1 MQIKFFFAMAIAVV
15 GLTGAFAQGADP
27 VLVTIQETSA
37 RPGDRV
43 LIPVE
48 ISGVEGREI
57 VSGEVKVK
65 FDPVVLAGIDVVDRG
80 SLIGN
85 QRWLK
90 ADQIDSS
97 AADFHVFQAVF
108 AASEGFTRNGDLLF
122 LEFEVNSEAA
132 IGTTTTL
139 EVIDASFNNGEPL
152 ATLGSGIFQVVSQVV
167 RANFV
172 GRPRW
177 GSVPLEV
184 HFFENSSGEIETY
197 AWDFGDN
204 GSSDEANPVHVY
216 TEPGTY
222 TVSLTVAGPEGSA
235 TEEKEEYIEAQPDST
250 APEIINGPKAVDV
263 KQDRATILW
272 ITNEDADGFVEY
284 TTIEG
289 FPESDSVRVVEL
301 TRQHRIDLTGL
312 EADTRYFYR
321 VQSTDAAG
329 NSSRFKR
336 GLFHTKKNPDNKP
349 PVITKGPAA
358 EEVTD
363 QSATILWRTN
373 EVSTSIVE
381 YATLE
386 DFSDPVRA
394 EDDELVEDHQV
405 ALSGLDASTRYFF
418 RVRSVDSDGN
428 ASAFKLGTFKTKAA
442 PDGTPPVILFG
453 PVAIGRTHQS
463 VTIKWVTDEAASS
476 RVDYGLGT
484 DYDLSQVEE
493 GRRRVHLVRLTNLE
507 SSTLYHAQVTSVD
520 AAGNQTVSGDFEFI
534 TRSKPDIRWPRIVLR
549 PYVLGRFLDRLVIRW
564 ETDEPCAG
572 VVEYGPDGEYGSTAR
587 SEEEGRIH
595 TAVLTDLDEDRE
607 YRFRVSVTD
616 QSSNG
621 PVFSEEQAGRTLA
634 AIKPLEILQGPIVVN
649 RGENRVTIRWRT
661 NRPADSFVDYGAT
674 ADYGERMG
682 STELGVDHEVIV
694 SGLEAATAYHARVVS
709 TDPDE
714 QVVESGDLG
723 FTTRSVADVQE
734 PFITRGPEVVGLTDS
749 SAFVA
754 WKTNEPAD
762 ATVEYGND
770 LNYGETIFLEDFEV
784 DHRVSLTGLEPGKEY
799 HFRISF
805 RDRAGNGPVTSNDV
819 SFRTLA
825 RQDIE
830 PPAIVQGPGIGD
842 VQSGQ
847 VTIVWRTDEPA
858 DSFVDYGES
867 TGYGNRAGDAA
878 LVRAHEVTLSGLN
891 AGTEYHYRVS
901 STDLAGNRS
910 TTDPAGSA
918 KWSRDLTFRTRKEKD
933 SKPPAIVRG
942 PLIIASGRSAL
953 IRFTTDEPCIA
964 RLAYG
969 TAQTLGTADEEVV
982 YENEASVRHDLRIG
996 HLKKKTRYVFKLT
1009 CQDAAG
1015 NVLEIGSG
1023 RRAKVVPLTEAG
1035 DFAGALEFSTEEEED
1050 LASPVIVEG
1059 PSLLS
1064 RTADTAII
1072 CWKTDEPASSAVDFG
1087 TGELAQMVSDAEYV
1101 QEHSV
1106 YLTGLEAG
1114 TTYSYQVRSVDFAG
1128 NAVTVSQIL
1137 GFTTELEADLTPP
1150 KLVAAELVSADIGQ
1164 AIIRWTTDEPT
1175 STQLVYGAGGELDLI
1190 FFEEEFASEHQAVL
1204 TGLAAA
1210 TAYEYQLSF
1219 TDASGNGPVTSE
1231 QLSFTTAAAAD
1242 ATPPQLEA
1250 VGLEQV
1256 GDASAIVSWTT
1267 DEPASSFVHYGTDEG
1282 LDLSAG
1288 DGELTTEHRV
1298 TLTNLEVNTGYRF
1311 QVESID
1317 LAGNR
1322 SVLSTVAEF
1331 TTLTEPDAEAPVSPS
1346 VFSARIGL
1354 DTAILSWS
1362 SSAAADLA
1370 GYTLYRQ
1377 IRTGGFEPVATGLA
1391 DTFYVDQGL
1400 VFGTPYTYY
1409 VAAVDL
1415 NGNESDPS
1423 IEQGGTPSIRN
1434 VPGSVS
1440 PLGVQTWSDGVT
1452 LTVSNAVPSSSG
1464 GELTYTFHVSSSELF
1479 DDIVA
1484 SGSGVV
1490 EGSGSTSW
1498 TFAKELVAGEDYF
1511 WRARA
1516 ADGLFD
1522 GPWSFPSF
1530 FVAEVVEK
1538 ADPGDFN
1545 GDKAVT
1551 FDDFFLFAD
1560 AFGTGE
1566 GEVGYDALKDLSGNG
1581 RIDFDDFFLFADVFG
1596 TVYST
1601 SRPAVVDRVTGE
1613 LPLVVRSHLDKD
1625 ELLVELRA
1633 VGAEGWRGLGLL
1645 MGYDPAVLELVDGE
1659 EEADF
1664 GRDLSSGLQ
1673 IRVPTDDDA
1682 VVLLAH
1688 RTSEAPFSGEG
1699 SVAFLRFRR
1708 LTDRAETWLELRAG
1722 AVQTTEEVVH
1732 LANPRSLR
1740 VRLVPERFALSQNFP
1755 NPFNPETTIRFDLPV
1770 DAEVRLEL
1778 FDVLGQRVR
1787 TLASGW
1793 LSAGGQRVVWDGR
1806 DEAGSA
1812 VGNGVYFYRLQADA
1826 WRSDALRSAD
1836 LRFVQ
1841 VRRMLLLK

>member
-1 MQIKFFFAMAIAVV
+1 MRNKFFFAMAIAVA
-15 GLTGAFAQGADP
+15 GLTGAFAQGGDP
-27 VLVTIQETSA
+27 VSVTIQETSA

-43 LIPVE
+43 LVPVE
-48 ISGVEGREI
+48 IGGVGGRE
-57 VSGEVKVK
+57 VLSGEVKVR
-65 FDPVVLAGIDVVDRG
+65 FDPTVLAGIDVVDRG

-90 ADQIDSS
+90 ADQVDSS

-122 LEFEVNSEAA
+122 LEFEVDSGAA

-152 ATLGSGIFQVVSQVV
+152 ATLGSGIFRVVSQVV
-167 RANFV
+167 RANFA

-184 HFFENSSGEIETY
+184 SFFENSSGEIESY
-197 AWDFGDN
+197 AWDFGDG
-204 GSSDEANPVHVY
+204 GSSTEANPVHVY
-216 TEPGTY
+216 AEPGTY
-222 TVSLTVAGPEGSA
+222 AVSLTVTGPEGSA
-235 TEEKEEYIEAQPDST
+235 VEDKEDYIEAQPDT
-250 APEIINGPKAVDV
+250 AAPEITSGPKAVGV

-272 ITNEDADGFVEY
+272 ITNEEADGFVEY
-284 TTIEG
+284 ATTED
-289 FPESDSVRVVEL
+289 FSESDSVRVVEL
-301 TRQHRIDLTGL
+301 TRQHRIGL
-312 EADTRYFYR
+312 EGLTADTRYFYR

-336 GLFHTKKNPDNKP
+336 GLFHTPKNPDDKP
-349 PVITKGPAA
+349 PVITQGPAT
-358 EEVTD
+358 EEITD
-363 QSATILWRTN
+363 RSATILWRTN

-381 YATLE
+381 YSTLE
-386 DFSDPVRA
+386 DFSDPVRL
-394 EDDELVEDHQV
+394 EEDELVEDHEV
-405 ALSGLDASTRYFF
+405 ALEGLEASTRYFY
-418 RVRSVDSDGN
+418 RVQSVDSDGN
-428 ASAFKLGTFKTKAA
+428 ESRFKTGKFRTRAA
-442 PDGTPPVILFG
+442 PDETPPVILLG
-453 PVAIGRTHQS
+453 PVAIGRTHRS
-463 VTIKWVTDEAASS
+463 ATIKWETDEPASS

-484 DYDLSQVEE
+484 DYDLNQVKE
-493 GRRRVHLVRLTNLE
+493 GRRRVHQVRLTNLE
-507 SSTLYHAQVTSVD
+507 SSTSYHAQVTSVD

-534 TRSKPDIRWPRIVLR
+534 TRNQPDTRWPRIVLR

-587 SEEEGRIH
+587 SEEEGRVHI
-595 TAVLTDLDEDRE
+595 AVLTDLDEDRE
-607 YRFRVSVTD
+607 YHFRVSVTD
-616 QSSNG
+616 QSGNG
-621 PVFSEEQAGRTLA
+621 PVYSEDQIGRTLA
-634 AIKPLEILQGPIVVN
+634 AVKPLEILQGPIVVN

-661 NRPADSFVDYGAT
+661 NRPADGFVQYGGT
-674 ADYGERMG
+674 TDYGESMG
-682 STELGVDHEVIV
+682 STDLGVDHEVIV
-694 SGLEAATAYHARVVS
+694 SGLEAATPYHARVVS
-709 TDPDE
+709 TDPAE
-714 QVVESGDLG
+714 QVVESGDLE
-723 FTTRSVADVQE
+723 FRTRAVADVQE

-749 SAFVA
+749 SALVF
-754 WKTNEPAD
+754 WKTSEPAD
-762 ATVEYGND
+762 ALVEYGGD
-770 LNYGETIFLEDFEV
+770 LNYGESIFLEGFKV
-784 DHRVSLTGLEPGKEY
+784 NHRVRLTGLEPDQVY

-805 RDRAGNGPVTSNDV
+805 RDRVGNGPVTSGDI

-825 RQDIE
+825 RRDLE
-830 PPAIVQGPGIGD
+830 PPAIVSGPGIGD
-842 VQSGQ
+842 VQADQ
-847 VTIVWRTDEPA
+847 VTIVWRTNEPA

-867 TGYGNRAGDAA
+867 TAYGNRAGDAA
-878 LVRAHEVTLSGLN
+878 LVRSHEVTLSGLD
-891 AGTEYHYRVS
+891 GGIEYHYRVN
-901 STDLAGNRS
+901 STDLAGNSS
-910 TTDPAGSA
+910 TTDPAGSDR
-918 KWSRDLTFRTRKEKD
+918 WSRDLTFLTRREAD
-933 SKPPAIVRG
+933 HKPPAIVRG
-942 PLIIASGRSAL
+942 PLIIASGKSAL

-969 TAQTLGTADEEVV
+969 TAETLGTADEEVV
-982 YENEASVRHDLRIG
+982 YENEASLQHDIRIG
-996 HLKKKTRYVFKLT
+996 NLKKKTRYVFQLT
-1009 CQDAAG
+1009 CRDAAG

-1059 PSLLS
+1059 PFLLS

-1087 TGELAQMVSDAEYV
+1087 TGELTQTVSDAEYV
-1101 QEHSV
+1101 QEHSA
-1106 YLTGLEAG
+1106 YLTGLDAG
-1114 TTYSYQVRSVDFAG
+1114 TAYSYQVRSVDFAG
-1128 NAVTVSQIL
+1128 NAATISQIL
-1137 GFTTELEADLTPP
+1137 GFTTDLEADLTPP
-1150 KLVAAELVSADIGQ
+1150 TLVAVELVSADAGRVILH
-1164 AIIRWTTDEPT
+1164 WTTDEPT
-1175 STQLVYGAGGELDLI
+1175 STQLAYGTGGELDLI
-1190 FFEEEFASEHQAVL
+1190 FFEEKFASEHQAVL
-1204 TGLAAA
+1204 TGLEAG
-1210 TAYEYQLSF
+1210 TDYQYQLSI
-1219 TDASGNGPVTSE
+1219 TDASGNGLVPGDL
-1231 QLSFTTAAAAD
+1231 LSFTTASVAD
-1242 ATPPQLEA
+1242 AAPPQLEG
-1250 VGLEQV
+1250 VGLEQAN
-1256 GDASAIVSWTT
+1256 DASAIVSWTT
-1267 DEPASSFVHYGTDEG
+1267 DEPASSFVYYGTGE
-1282 LDLSAG
+1282 LLELSAG
-1288 DGELTTEHRV
+1288 DAALTTEHRV
-1298 TLTNLEVNTGYRF
+1298 TLTNLEPDTGYRF

-1322 SVLSTVAEF
+1322 SALSAATEF

-1346 VFSARIGL
+1346 TFSARIGL
-1354 DTAILSWS
+1354 ETAILSWS
-1362 SSAAADLA
+1362 SSGAADLA

-1400 VFGTPYTYY
+1400 AFGTPYTYY

-1415 NGNESDPS
+1415 SGNESDPS
-1423 IEQGGTPSIRN
+1423 TEQGGTPSIRN

-1440 PLGVQTWSDGVT
+1440 PGAVQTGADGVT

-1464 GELTYTFHVSSSELF
+1464 GELTYTFHVSNSELF

-1484 SGSGVV
+1484 SGSGVA

-1498 TFAKELVAGEDYF
+1498 TFDKELVGGEDYF

-1530 FVAEVVEK
+1530 FVAEVVEE
-1538 ADPGDFN
+1538 ANPGDFN
-1545 GDKAVT
+1545 ADGAVT

-1560 AFGTGE
+1560 GFGLGK
-1566 GEVGYDALKDLSGNG
+1566 GDAGYDAAKDLSGND
-1581 RIDFDDFFLFADVFG
+1581 RVDFDDFFLFADVFG

-1613 LPLVVRSHLDKD
+1613 LPLVVRSHLDED

-1633 VGAEGWRGLGLL
+1633 VGADGWRGLGLL
-1645 MGYDPAVLELVDGE
+1645 VGYDSATLELVDGE

-1673 IRVPTDDDA
+1673 VRVPTGDA
-1682 VVLLAH
+1682 EVALLAH
-1688 RTSEAPFSGEG
+1688 RTSGAPFSGEG
-1699 SVAFLRFRR
+1699 SVALLRFRR

-1732 LANPRSLR
+1732 LADLRSLR

-1770 DAEVRLEL
+1770 ESQVRLEL

-1787 TLASGW
+1787 TLVAGQ

-1806 DEAGSA
+1806 DEDGLA
-1812 VGNGVYFYRLQADA
+1812 VGNGVYFYRLEAGA
-1826 WRSDALRSAD
+1826 WRSDASRRAD
-1836 LRFVQ
+1836 LRFRQ

>member
-1 MQIKFFFAMAIAVV
+1 VKRNSSFLIIAILIAV
-15 GLTGAFAQGADP
+15 LTGVSAQETNP

-97 AADFHVFQAVF
+97 AADFHIFQAVF

-139 EVIDASFNNGEPL
+139 EVIDASFNNGEPV
-152 ATLGSGIFQVVSQVV
+152 ATLGSGIFRVVSQVV

-172 GRPRW
+172 GRPQW

-204 GSSDEANPVHVY
+204 GSSDEANPVHLY

-235 TEEKEEYIEAQPDST
+235 VEEKEEYIEAQPDTT

-272 ITNEDADGFVEY
+272 ITNEDADAFVEY
-284 TTIEG
+284 TTMEG

-301 TRQHRIDLTGL
+301 TRQHRIDLEGL
-312 EADTRYFYR
+312 EANTRYFYR
-321 VQSTDAAG
+321 VRSTDAAG
-329 NSSRFKR
+329 NASRFKL

-349 PVITKGPAA
+349 PVITKGPSA

-386 DFSDPVRA
+386 SFLNPVRV

-405 ALSGLDASTRYFF
+405 ALSGLAASTRYFF
-418 RVRSVDSDGN
+418 RVQSVDSDGN
-428 ASAFKLGTFKTKAA
+428 ASRFKLGTFRTKAA

-463 VTIKWVTDEAASS
+463 VTIKWVTDELASS

-484 DYDLSQVEE
+484 DYDLSQMKER
-493 GRRRVHLVRLTNLE
+493 RRRVHLVRLTNLE

-534 TRSKPDIRWPRIVLR
+534 TRNKPDVRWPRIVLR
-549 PYVLGRFLDRLVIRW
+549 PYVLGRFLDRLMIRW
-564 ETDEPCAG
+564 ETDEPCIG
-572 VVEYGPDGEYGSTAR
+572 VVEYGTDGEYGSTAR
-587 SEEEGRIH
+587 SEEGGRVH
-595 TAVLTDLDEDRE
+595 TAVLTDLNEDRE
-607 YRFRVSVTD
+607 YHFRVSVTD
-616 QSSNG
+616 QSGNG
-621 PVFSEEQAGRTLA
+621 PVFDQDQVGRTLA
-634 AIKPLEILQGPIVVN
+634 AVKPLEILQGPIVVN
-649 RGENRVTIRWRT
+649 RGEDRVTIRWKT
-661 NRPADSFVDYGAT
+661 NRPADSFVEYGGT
-674 ADYGERMG
+674 TDYGEGMG
-682 STELGVDHEVIV
+682 STELGVDHEVII
-694 SGLEAATAYHARVVS
+694 SSLEAASPYHARVVS

-714 QVVESGDLG
+714 QVVESNDLE
-723 FTTRSVADVQE
+723 FTTRAAADTLE
-734 PFITRGPEVVGLTDS
+734 PFTTRGPEVVGLTDS

-754 WKTNEPAD
+754 WKTSELAD
-762 ATVEYGND
+762 ALVEYGGD
-770 LNYGETIFLEDFEV
+770 LNYGETILLENFKV
-784 DHRVSLTGLEPGKEY
+784 NHRVSLTGLEPDKQY

-805 RDRAGNGPVTSNDV
+805 TDRAGNGPVTSDDV

-825 RQDIE
+825 RQDLE
-830 PPAIVQGPGIGD
+830 PPEIVSGPGIGD
-842 VQSGQ
+842 VQIDQ

-858 DSFVDYGES
+858 DSFVDYGAA
-867 TGYGNRAGDAA
+867 TTYGNRAGDAA
-878 LVRAHEVTLSGLN
+878 LVRAHEVTLSGLEG
-891 AGTEYHYRVS
+891 GTEYHYRVS
-901 STDLAGNRS
+901 STDLAGNSS
-910 TTDPAGSA
+910 TTDPAGSDR
-918 KWSRDLTFRTRKEKD
+918 WSRDLTFRTRKEED

-942 PLIIASGRSAL
+942 PVIIASGKNAL
-953 IRFTTDEPCIA
+953 IKFTTDEPCIA

-969 TAQTLGTADEEVV
+969 TAQTLGTASEEVV
-982 YENEASVRHDLRIG
+982 YENEASVKHRIRIG
-996 HLKKKTRYVFKLT
+996 HLKKKTRYVFRLT

-1023 RRAKVVPLTEAG
+1023 RRAKVVPLTDAG

-1064 RTADTAII
+1064 RTADAAII
-1072 CWKTDEPASSAVDFG
+1072 SWKTDEPASSAVDFG
-1087 TGELAQMVSDAEYV
+1087 AGELTQMVSDAEYV

-1114 TTYSYQVRSVDFAG
+1114 TIYSYQVRSVDFAG
-1128 NAVTVSQIL
+1128 NAATVSRIFD
-1137 GFTTELEADLTPP
+1137 FTTELEADLTPP
-1150 KLVAAELVSADIGQ
+1150 RLVAAELVSADVGQ
-1164 AIIRWTTDEPT
+1164 AIISWTTDEPA
-1175 STQLVYGAGGELDLI
+1175 STQLAYGAGGELDLI

-1204 TGLAAA
+1204 TGLKAG

-1219 TDASGNGPVTSE
+1219 TDASGNGPVVGE
-1231 QLSFTTAAAAD
+1231 LLSFTTAAVAD
-1242 ATPPQLEA
+1242 ATPPQLEG
-1250 VGLEQV
+1250 VGLEQI
-1256 GDASAIVSWTT
+1256 GDKSANVSWTT
-1267 DEPASSFVHYGTDEG
+1267 DEPASSFVYYGTGEG
-1282 LDLSAG
+1282 LELSAG

-1298 TLTNLEVNTGYRF
+1298 MLTNLEPETGYRF

-1322 SVLSTVAEF
+1322 SVLSTAVEF

-1346 VFSARIGL
+1346 VFSASIGL

-1362 SSAAADLA
+1362 SSGAGDLA

-1377 IRTGGFEPVATGLA
+1377 IRTGGFESVATGLA

-1400 VFGTPYTYY
+1400 MFGTPYTYY
-1409 VAAVDL
+1409 ITAVDL
-1415 NGNESDPS
+1415 SGNESDPS
-1423 IEQGGTPSIRN
+1423 AEQGGTPSIRN
-1434 VPGSVS
+1434 VPGSIN
-1440 PLGVQTWSDGVT
+1440 PGGVQTGSDGVT
-1452 LTVSNAVPSSSG
+1452 LTVSNAMSSSSG
-1464 GELTYTFHVSSSELF
+1464 GDLTYTFHVSTNELF

-1484 SGSGVV
+1484 RGSGVDQ
-1490 EGSGSTSW
+1490 GKGSTSW
-1498 TFAKELVAGEDYF
+1498 TFAKELVAGEEYW
-1511 WRARA
+1511 WRGRA
-1516 ADGLFD
+1516 SDGLFD

-1530 FVAEVVEK
+1530 FVAEETVEEK

-1545 GDKAVT
+1545 GDKAVN
-1551 FDDFFLFAD
+1551 FDDFFIFAD

-1566 GEVGYDALKDLSGNG
+1566 GEAGYDVAKDLTGNG
-1581 RIDFDDFFLFADVFG
+1581 RVDFDDFFLFADLFG

-1601 SRPAVVDRVTGE
+1601 SRQAVIDRVTGE
-1613 LPLVVRSHLDKD
+1613 LPLAARLHLRQ
-1625 ELLVELRA
+1625 EEILVELRA
-1633 VGAEGWRGLGLL
+1633 VGADGWRGLGLL
-1645 MGYDPAVLELVDGE
+1645 VGYDPAVLELVDGE
-1659 EEADF
+1659 ETADF
-1664 GRDLSSGLQ
+1664 GRDLSEDSRLEV
-1673 IRVPTDDDA
+1673 RVPTGDGEVA
-1682 VVLLAH
+1682 LLAH
-1688 RTSEAPFSGEG
+1688 RRDAAPFSGEG
-1699 SVAFLRFRR
+1699 SVALLRFRR
-1708 LTDRAETWLELRAG
+1708 LTDRAETQLELRAG
-1722 AVQTTEEVVH
+1722 AVQTAEKVIH
-1732 LANPRSLR
+1732 LAGARSLR
-1740 VRLVPERFALSQNFP
+1740 VRLVPEHFALSQNFP
-1755 NPFNPETTIRFDLPV
+1755 NPFNPETTIRFDLPEE
-1770 DAEVRLEL
+1770 AEVRLEL
-1778 FDVLGQRVR
+1778 FDVLGQRVKVLVDEER
-1787 TLASGW
+1787 P
-1793 LSAGGQRVVWDGR
+1793 AGRYRLRWDGR
-1806 DEAGSA
+1806 NEMGSEVA
-1812 VGNGVYFYRLQADA
+1812 SGVYFYRLVTADGFQA
-1826 WRSDALRSAD
+1826 
-1836 LRFVQ
+1836 VH
-1841 VRRMLLLK
+1841 RMLLLR